1 MRTPN
6 SILRAAGLPRIALL
20 PALLALAACGGAGS
34 DDDLGSDGGTG
45 GTSHGD
51 ESGTSD
57 GDGSDG
63 VDETTAGPP
72 EACDE
77 PWDDLAPLYPP
88 GIEVEP
94 IVTVRDD
101 GVIVTRGAGRV
112 RGRHELEV
120 EHNQYLPLYFE
131 NRSYAF
137 VIEDHVAAGEDRIVI
152 SYFPEAPV
160 STFGSGT
167 NLRAWKELGNGN
179 VFHHNVTMETIDLQH
194 QVETLEGNA
203 REGRAME
210 VGDTLEFEFGIFI
223 AGNDPADPGAVEGRT
238 AYYTDTFRYRVG
250 EGGLHARNEDPSG
263 MMGPAAAE
271 HVLAGDTTIPYLQEE
286 VELSYSQMAL
296 DMQPEHVQ
304 SFLEGRRLFHTD
316 FGTGEHGEPGN
327 PPLAEQAGKLGPLF
341 NVASC
346 DACHQHNGRGAPP
359 EVGEPITT
367 MAVKLYGDEGLGSQ
381 VQPQEGELVI
391 ERWEAHEVELADGTR
406 VELVKPIYAGA
417 DPAWEYS
424 PRIARQLTGIGL
436 LEAIGEEQIL
446 ARATVEGCDD
456 EGGIS
461 GRAMLVPDPVDGT
474 IKLGRLGWKAEKIGV
489 RHQVADALL
498 QDMGVTT
505 SVFPEGGAAELVDE
519 DLERLVAYVSLLGL
533 PGRRNAED
541 PQVVRGQE
549 VFEATGCT
557 GCHVMETFTADVH
570 PLVELRE
577 QTIRPFSDLLV
588 HDMGEGLAD
597 PQGGELAR
605 EWRTAPLW
613 GIGLVDDVGGHQRL
627 LHDGRA
633 RGFLEAILWHGGE
646 AAFASAAVRA
656 MGTEDRE
663 ALLAFLGSL

>member
-1 MRTPN
+1 MRMPV
-6 SILRAAGLPRIALL
+6 SILHALL
-20 PALLALAACGGAGS
+20 PVMMASLVTACASDRGDAAGDGLGSGTDEGGAS
-34 DDDLGSDGGTG
+34 T
-45 GTSHGD
+45 HGD
-51 ESGTSD
+51 EGTT
-57 GDGSDG
+57 GEPDGSDTG
-63 VDETTAGPP
+63 TGEP
-72 EACDE
+72 EACEE
-77 PWDDLAPLYPP
+77 PWADLAPLYPP
-88 GIEVEP
+88 GLSVEP

-112 RGRHELEV
+112 RGRHELEN

-160 STFGSGT
+160 STFGSTT
-167 NLRAWKELGNGN
+167 NLRAWKVFGDGN
-179 VFHHNVTMETIDLQH
+179 VFHHNVSMDTIDLQH
-194 QVETLEGNA
+194 QVEILEGNA
-203 REGRAME
+203 REGRAMQ

-250 EGGLHARNEDPSG
+250 QGGLHPRNEDPSG
-263 MMGPAAAE
+263 LLGPAPDHA
-271 HVLAGDTTIPYLQEE
+271 LAGDTTIPYLQAE

-304 SFLEGRRLFHTD
+304 PFLEGRRLFHTD

-327 PPLAEQAGKLGPLF
+327 PALPEQAGKLGPLF
-341 NVASC
+341 NVTACS
-346 DACHQHNGRGAPP
+346 ACHDHNGRGAPP
-359 EVGEPITT
+359 EVGVPLTT
-367 MAVKLYGDEGLGSQ
+367 MAVKLYGDDALGTQ
-381 VQPQEGELVI
+381 LQPQEAELAI
-391 ERWEAHEVELADGTR
+391 AGWEAHEDQLADGTT
-406 VELVKPIYAGA
+406 VELVRPLYAGA
-417 DPAWEYS
+417 DPAWAYS
-424 PRIARQLTGIGL
+424 PRVARQLTGLGL

-456 EGGIS
+456 DGGLS

-474 IKLGRLGWKAEKIGV
+474 LKLGRLGWKAEKIGV
-489 RHQVADALL
+489 RHQLADALL

-505 SVFPEGGAAELVDE
+505 SVFPEPGGGAELSDE

-533 PGRRNAED
+533 PGRRNADD
-541 PQVVRGQE
+541 PQVQRGEE

-557 GCHVMETFTADVH
+557 GCHVRETFTADVH
-570 PLVELRE
+570 PLVELRD
-577 QTIRPFSDLLV
+577 QTIRPFSDLLL

-597 PQGGELAR
+597 PQGGPLAR

-613 GIGLVDDVGGHQRL
+613 GIGLVDDVNGHTRL

-633 RGFLEAILWHGGE
+633 RNFLEAILWHGGE
-646 AAFASAAVRA
+646 AAFASAAVKA
-656 MGTEDRE
+656 MPTADRE